1 MPPLYE
7 EVSKCHLFMKKFW
20 NVMTRPTMI
29 GWEQGSRTRYD
40 DCWSLIIKNPCHSS
54 RTFARWK
61 QKWVSHRTVRMARN
75 VSSADFTC
83 SIMIGWGRWTM
94 QNVVGSSA
102 KSLEM
107 VGVTPDCAHGEC
119 EKCRLRMLNT
129 NDWLRWTVQN
139 ELYWRIYD
147 LQVRYQRIE
156 DSLRMDRVETEIYYS
171 SCMIRSLYTTI
182 SGSARF
188 SDEHKFWSDIIVII
202 Y

>member
-147 LQVRYQRIE
+147 LQVLSTLPADWRFVKNGSCR
-156 DSLRMDRVETEIYYS
+156 DRDLLQQLHDTQLVYYNFW
-171 SCMIRSLYTTI
+171 I
-182 SGSARF
+182 S
-188 SDEHKFWSDIIVII
+188 
-202 Y
+202 